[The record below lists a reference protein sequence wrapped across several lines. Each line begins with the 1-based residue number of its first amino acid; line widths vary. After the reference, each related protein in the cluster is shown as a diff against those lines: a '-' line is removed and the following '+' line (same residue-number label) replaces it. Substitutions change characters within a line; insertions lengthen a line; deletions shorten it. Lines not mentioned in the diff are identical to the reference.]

1 MNQSCLAYST
11 CISISFIKK
20 PHLIHSIVQFKRGI
34 VLCHNVIILNN
45 NRPCSASKTI
55 IQDQYLQP
63 NIRIFDTSTKS
74 SYHYI
79 YSFRSLNI
87 ETINQMWVCLVYFWH
102 IEAHNNWGIS
112 TINWDTHSDC
122 MTGEVPLQHPRIK
135 LREDPRELKIG
146 IH

>member
-1 MNQSCLAYST
+1 MSQSCLAYST
-11 CISISFIKK
+11 CISLSFIKK
-20 PHLIHSIVQFKRGI
+20 PYLIHSIVQFKRGI
-34 VLCHNVIILNN
+34 VLCHNVLILNN
-45 NRPCSASKTI
+45 SGPCSAGKTI
-55 IQDQYLQP
+55 VQGRHLQP
-63 NIRIFDTSTKS
+63 NIRIFDKSTKL
-74 SYHYI
+74 SYCYI
-79 YSFRSLNI
+79 YSFPSLNI
-87 ETINQMWVCLVYFWH
+87 ETICQRWVCLVHFRH